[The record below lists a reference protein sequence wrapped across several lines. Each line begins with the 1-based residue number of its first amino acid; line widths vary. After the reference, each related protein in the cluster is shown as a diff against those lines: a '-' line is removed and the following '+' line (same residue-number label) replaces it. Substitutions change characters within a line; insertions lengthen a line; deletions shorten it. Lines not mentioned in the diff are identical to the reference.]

1 MHLYSR
7 YDTPVQSLLVL
18 CFQVITSQWF
28 PLKLINLYPILF
40 PVTLSGVEC
49 LGLLGCAVA
58 QGPKPPR
65 VDIALHHVCPNPQD
79 TTPCSPLAGCLQLLL
94 RTLHRLTLQQRCS
107 RLSSDDLS
115 NHDTD
120 VIMAF
125 IIHARLNTILNSFHD
140 VVNSLSFFGLLSD
153 GTTIKIYIRIYFVVS
168 IRLLSNSSNALLY
181 SDPIPNPKS
190 M

>member
-1 MHLYSR
+1 
-7 YDTPVQSLLVL
+7 
-18 CFQVITSQWF
+18 
-28 PLKLINLYPILF
+28 
-40 PVTLSGVEC
+40 
-49 LGLLGCAVA
+49 
-58 QGPKPPR
+58 
-65 VDIALHHVCPNPQD
+65 
-79 TTPCSPLAGCLQLLL
+79 
-94 RTLHRLTLQQRCS
+94 
-107 RLSSDDLS
+107 LS

-181 SDPIPNPKS
+181 SDPIPNPKL